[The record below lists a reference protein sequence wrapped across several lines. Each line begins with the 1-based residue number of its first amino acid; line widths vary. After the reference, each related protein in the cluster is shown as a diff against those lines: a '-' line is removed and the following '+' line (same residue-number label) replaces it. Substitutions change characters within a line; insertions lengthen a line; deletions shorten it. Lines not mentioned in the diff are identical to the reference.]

1 MFLTKT
7 GLGRILLVD
16 TLRMVQPDV
25 VIQVVCTSQGRN
37 LPTMDPA
44 LVASSP
50 GWLTSTVRHPR
61 QPFVRSDIPFS
72 YTYMYMLRHVV
83 EFSSVSVLKHLSI
96 AWVLM
101 ATV

>member
-50 GWLTSTVRHPR
+50 GWLTSTVRHPH
-61 QPFVRSDIPFS
+61 QPLVRLDILVHVPVIS
-72 YTYMYMLRHVV
+72 YMLRQVV
-83 EFSSVSVLKHLSI
+83 EFSSVSV
-96 AWVLM
+96 
-101 ATV
+101 